1 MNTPQPPRTV
11 TPLVYVAI
19 AVTILAWASAFIVV
33 RGTAPHFTAGALAL
47 GRLVVG
53 TVLLAPLLLRHSW
66 VRPTAREW
74 LLLLGFGGL
83 WFGGYSIALNLA
95 EQTLD
100 AGTTAMIVNIA
111 PIMIALGAGLLLG
124 EGVPKWLLIGTGVA
138 FAGVVLI
145 GIGTGGSVFGGGLGL
160 LWALLAALTYTAGV
174 LFQKPVLARLPNA
187 QVVWIGCA
195 IGMLVC
201 TPFTGELITGLASA
215 PVEGWLG
222 MIWLGAIPTALGYT
236 TWTYALSRMPAGQL
250 GVSTYIVP
258 PVTIVLSLVLF
269 GEVPALLAIVGGVLA
284 LVGVA
289 LSRRKSGRESA
300 ITDSGAAREEH
311 LPSGVRPR

>member
-1 MNTPQPPRTV
+1 M

-19 AVTILAWASAFIVV
+19 GVTILAWASAFIVV
-33 RGTAPHFTAGALAL
+33 RGTGPHFTPGALAL
-47 GRLVVG
+47 GRLIVG
-53 TVLLAPLLLRHSW
+53 ALLLAPLLLRHGW
-66 VRPTAREW
+66 VAPTRREW

-83 WFGGYSIALNLA
+83 WFGGYSIALNVA
-95 EQTLD
+95 EQSLD

-111 PIMIALGAGLLLG
+111 PILIALGAGLLLG

-145 GIGTGGSVFGGGLGL
+145 GLGTGGSVFGSGVGVF
-160 LWALLAALTYTAGV
+160 WALLAALTYTAGV
-174 LFQKPVLARLPNA
+174 LFQKPVLARLPSA
-187 QVVWIGCA
+187 QVVWLGCL

-201 TPFTGELITGLASA
+201 TPFTGELVAGLSAA

-236 TWTYALSRMPAGQL
+236 TWTYALSRMPAGRL

-258 PVTIVLSLVLF
+258 PVTIVLSLLLF
-269 GEVPALLAIVGGVLA
+269 GEVPPLLAVVGGVLA

-289 LSRRKSGRESA
+289 LSRRKTGRESA
-300 ITDSGAAREEH
+300 ITNSGPIREEH
-311 LPSGVRPR
+311 LHPDLPRR

>member
-1 MNTPQPPRTV
+1 MSTSTTPRTTTV
-11 TPLVYVAI
+11 SPLVYVAI

-47 GRLVVG
+47 ARLIVG
-53 TVLLAPLLLRHSW
+53 AILLTPLMLRHRW
-66 VRPTAREW
+66 VAPTRREW
-74 LLLLGFGGL
+74 LLLVGFGGL
-83 WFGGYSIALNLA
+83 WFGGYSIVLNIA

-100 AGTTAMIVNIA
+100 AGTTSMIVNIA
-111 PIMIALGAGLLLG
+111 PILIALGAGLLLG
-124 EGVPKWLLIGTGVA
+124 EGLPKWLLIGTGVA
-138 FAGVVLI
+138 FVGVVLI
-145 GIGTGGSVFGGGLGL
+145 GIGSGGSMVGAGVGV

-187 QVVWIGCA
+187 QVVWIGA
-195 IGMLVC
+195 VIGMLVC
-201 TPFTGELITGLASA
+201 TPFTGDLVAGLQSA

-222 MIWLGAIPTALGYT
+222 AVWLGAVPTALGFT
-236 TWTYALSRMPAGQL
+236 TWSYALSRMPAGQL

-269 GEVPALLAIVGGVLA
+269 AEVPAVLAIVGGVVA

-289 LSRRKSGRESA
+289 LSRRRGPAAASAEREVPVTETMAS
-300 ITDSGAAREEH
+300 R
-311 LPSGVRPR
+311 